1 MNSINFYYF
10 TFSTYIL
17 IIGIAFIVAFMVF
30 YNLSQKY
37 YNKIDIIYVYV
48 INILG
53 FAIGAKILSLL
64 SNNVEISMYNFINSG
79 YSFIGGVIG
88 SILTIILYCKIYK
101 LNLKNIL
108 SNFTVIYPLIYSIS
122 KIGCFLN
129 NCCYGSISINNVSY
143 NFSLQLIDSAIMFAL
158 FLNLMKRSKQ
168 QNELITFQFFSMF
181 GIIRFIEDFFRY
193 SRNVMILN
201 LTLEQIVCII
211 FIIIGTSI
219 FIKNR
224 INNTHS
230 GYRKMGLDN
239 K

>member
-1 MNSINFYYF
+1 MNNINFYYF
-10 TFSTYIL
+10 TFSTYII
-17 IIGIAFIVAFMVF
+17 IIGIAFIIGFVIF

-64 SNNVEISMYNFINSG
+64 SNNMAITIYNFINSG

-88 SILTIILYCKIYK
+88 SILAIVLYCKRYK
-101 LNLKNIL
+101 LKFKNML
-108 SNFTVIYPLIYSIS
+108 SIFTTIYPLIYSIS

-129 NCCYGSISINNVSY
+129 NCCYGTISINSVTY
-143 NFSLQLIDSAIMFAL
+143 NFSLQLIDSVIMFAL
-158 FLNLMKRSKQ
+158 FLMLMKESKH
-168 QNELITFQFFSMF
+168 QNKLVIFQFFSLF

-201 LTLEQIVCII
+201 LTLEQIVCLI

-219 FIKNR
+219 FIKNI
-224 INNTHS
+224 INNTH
-230 GYRKMGLDN
+230 
-239 K
+239 

>member
-17 IIGIAFIVAFMVF
+17 IIGIAFIVGFMVF

-64 SNNVEISMYNFINSG
+64 SNNIEISMYNFINSG

-101 LNLKNIL
+101 LNLKNII

-122 KIGCFLN
+122 KIGCFFN
-129 NCCYGSISINNVSY
+129 NCCYGSISINNVTY
-143 NFSLQLIDSAIMFAL
+143 NFSLQLIDSAIMFVF
-158 FLNLMKRSKQ
+158 FLSLVKKSKQ
-168 QNELITFQFFSMF
+168 QDKLVIFQFFSMF

-193 SRNVMILN
+193 SRNVMIHN
-201 LTLEQIVCII
+201 YR
-211 FIIIGTSI
+211 
-219 FIKNR
+219 N
-224 INNTHS
+224 INF
-230 GYRKMGLDN
+230 Y
-239 K
+239 

>member
-17 IIGIAFIVAFMVF
+17 IIGIAFIVGFMVF

-64 SNNVEISMYNFINSG
+64 SNNIEISMYNFINSG

-101 LNLKNIL
+101 LNLKNII

-122 KIGCFLN
+122 KIGCFFN
-129 NCCYGSISINNVSY
+129 NCCYGSISINNVTY
-143 NFSLQLIDSAIMFAL
+143 NFSLQLIDSAIMFVF
-158 FLNLMKRSKQ
+158 FLSLVKKSKQ
-168 QNELITFQFFSMF
+168 QDKLVIFQFFSMF

-201 LTLEQIVCII
+201 LTLAQIVCLI
-211 FIIIGTSI
+211 FIIIGISI
-219 FIKNR
+219 FIKNI
-224 INNTHS
+224 INNT
-230 GYRKMGLDN
+230 N
-239 K
+239 